1 MLLQAKRFPRPIL
14 SFMGFSC
21 PIVVTLDS
29 SPPPSS
35 LVTILIVYAYNRGGK
50 EFSVSLIALV
60 DPPSREKL
68 DFLLEISNTSR
79 ITGHKFD
86 STAITGSDTRRNHA
100 WFLNF
105 PANLVATTKF
115 VSITGFSSRFDSIRR
130 GVSGAGAGERRA
142 GRKDGEKEEEGIWRG
157 SNEKI
162 TRGHAC

>member
-50 EFSVSLIALV
+50 EFSVSFIALV

-68 DFLLEISNTSR
+68 DFLLEIRNTSR
-79 ITGHKFD
+79 ITGRKFD

-130 GVSGAGAGERRA
+130 GVSEELEL
-142 GRKDGEKEEEGIWRG
+142 EKEEPVERM
-157 SNEKI
+157 EKKKRKESGEAV
-162 TRGHAC
+162 TRR